1 MCSRGGRRR
10 RIESCNS
17 RSRKHRVG
25 MMALLAEE
33 KIKVWE
39 SGSVSVGVGRGDLDL
54 LDLKNVLVDVFVP
67 R

>member
-1 MCSRGGRRR
+1 
-10 RIESCNS
+10 
-17 RSRKHRVG
+17 

-54 LDLKNVLVDVFVP
+54 LDLENVLVDVFVP